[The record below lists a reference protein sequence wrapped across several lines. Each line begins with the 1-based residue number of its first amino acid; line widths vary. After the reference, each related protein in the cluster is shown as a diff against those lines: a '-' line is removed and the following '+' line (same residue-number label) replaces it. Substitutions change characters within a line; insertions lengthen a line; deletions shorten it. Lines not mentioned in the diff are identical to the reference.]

1 MQKTLKTFV
10 VLNLILAGVALWK
23 GIEIFQQ
30 REIIKARVQAH
41 EDAVVKAAKD
51 LKLDAAE
58 LTKLSAN
65 IKDVDQLP
73 ALLNGFNKLA
83 LERQVDLE
91 QTRANLENTKQ
102 ELARTV
108 DELNSTK
115 ISLDNARA
123 EIASLNNDLTRTKEE
138 LATSQGQVEQLRG
151 EIGGLRGQIAELND
165 TIAKKDQEFQA
176 LQNDYALLEKE
187 KSLLERELAAR
198 DGESVDEK
206 LIGKTA
212 RVIWVNSDWNFVIVD
227 KGRDDLF
234 VPNLKAIV
242 NREGNYIGTLTMTD
256 VKDKITVADIN
267 PGDLIEGAKIQVGD
281 VMFFPPRVD

>member
-30 REIIKARVQAH
+30 REIIKSRVQSH

-51 LKLDAAE
+51 LKLDPAE
-58 LTKLSAN
+58 LTKLSSN
-65 IKDVDQLP
+65 IKNVDELP
-73 ALLNGFNKLA
+73 TLLSGFNKLA
-83 LERQVDLE
+83 LDRQVDLE

-123 EIASLNNDLTRTKEE
+123 EIASLNNDLSRTKEE

-165 TIAKKDQEFQA
+165 TIAQKDLEFQG
-176 LQNDYALLEKE
+176 LQTEFDLKKKE
-187 KSLLERELAAR
+187 LSLAQNEL
-198 DGESVDEK
+198 DVLKGKGTIEE

-212 RVIWVNSDWNFVIVD
+212 DIVWVNSDWNFVILN
-227 KGRDDLF
+227 KGKFDRF
-234 VPNLKAIV
+234 IPNLKAVI
-242 NREGNYIGTLTMTD
+242 NRNGEYIGTVTLID
-256 VKDKITVADIN
+256 VKENISIADIN
-267 PGDLIEGAKIQVGD
+267 TADLMEGFKIQEGD
-281 VMFFPPRVD
+281 EIFFPPRID